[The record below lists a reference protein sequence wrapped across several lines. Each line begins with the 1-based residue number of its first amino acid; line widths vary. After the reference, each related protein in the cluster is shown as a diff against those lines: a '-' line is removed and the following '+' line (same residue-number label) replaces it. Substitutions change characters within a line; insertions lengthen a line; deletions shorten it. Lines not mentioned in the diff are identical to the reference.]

1 MRNTKRTPDAFTLV
15 EILTTIA
22 IIGILLAVL
31 LPALNHVGKMALNVK
46 QRAQFHTIEMAMEA
60 FRSDIGDYP
69 PSLYDAS
76 ADFAGYTASHRLAE
90 ALIGRDGL
98 GFHSESVYRR
108 NGTSASGAAIY
119 YPDIDVFTP
128 EQKAANLSFRKGPY
142 VELESAN
149 AVLYM
154 DIFGNDTLINSY
166 VLADSFRTVKH
177 RTTGKKT
184 GIPILYYRADRTK
197 VGLNPDQAQWVN
209 NTYNL
214 GDSAVMLSIPH
225 PTFGVHPLSIPANA
239 SIFYNRIRNPNFTSP
254 ARPYRAESFILQSA
268 GHDGLFG
275 TSDDVFNF
283 DEEN

>member
-46 QRAQFHTIEMAMEA
+46 QRAQFHT
-60 FRSDIGDYP
+60 IGDYP

-142 VELESAN
+142 VEL
-149 AVLYM
+149 
-154 DIFGNDTLINSY
+154 
-166 VLADSFRTVKH
+166 
-177 RTTGKKT
+177 
-184 GIPILYYRADRTK
+184 
-197 VGLNPDQAQWVN
+197 
-209 NTYNL
+209 
-214 GDSAVMLSIPH
+214 
-225 PTFGVHPLSIPANA
+225 
-239 SIFYNRIRNPNFTSP
+239 
-254 ARPYRAESFILQSA
+254 
-268 GHDGLFG
+268 
-275 TSDDVFNF
+275 
-283 DEEN
+283 